1 MAVEFRLP
9 ELGENID
16 KVEVISLLVSPG
28 DRVEKEQG
36 LLEMETDKAAMEL
49 PSPVAGI
56 VKKVHVAAGDTVSI
70 GGLVVTLEAGD
81 AATDVPTVSQDDP
94 EPKADTEKPVVE
106 TPAPARVQ
114 AEKKPAPP
122 SGTAREL
129 GSGGAPPASGDR
141 IAAGPATRRLA
152 RELGVDLVQVTGSGP
167 RSRIIEDDLK
177 RHVRARS
184 EQPAQIA
191 RESAALKR
199 SFHLPDFSRW
209 GEVERQPFRSIRK
222 KTATHMSL
230 AWSQVPHVTQH
241 DEADVTDLEALRK
254 LFRGQVEAAGGKLT
268 PLSFII
274 KCVTRAL
281 REFPFFNSTLDLE
294 NEELILKKYINIG
307 IAVETERGL
316 LVPVLRDADRLGMI
330 DRSVALTE
338 LAEKA
343 RQNQLKVDEMQGG
356 TFTITN
362 LGGIGGTGFTPIVNF
377 PEVAILGVSRTRP
390 VLSAAEDYEQ
400 TSDTRVRLMMPLS
413 LSYDHRVI
421 DGAAAARFVRFVAEH
436 LESPGKLVQL
446 S

>member
-1 MAVEFRLP
+1 
-9 ELGENID
+9 
-16 KVEVISLLVSPG
+16 
-28 DRVEKEQG
+28 
-36 LLEMETDKAAMEL
+36 
-49 PSPVAGI
+49 
-56 VKKVHVAAGDTVSI
+56 
-70 GGLVVTLEAGD
+70 
-81 AATDVPTVSQDDP
+81 
-94 EPKADTEKPVVE
+94 
-106 TPAPARVQ
+106 
-114 AEKKPAPP
+114 
-122 SGTAREL
+122 
-129 GSGGAPPASGDR
+129 
-141 IAAGPATRRLA
+141 
-152 RELGVDLVQVTGSGP
+152 
-167 RSRIIEDDLK
+167 
-177 RHVRARS
+177 
-184 EQPAQIA
+184 
-191 RESAALKR
+191 
-199 SFHLPDFSRW
+199 
-209 GEVERQPFRSIRK
+209 
-222 KTATHMSL
+222 MSL

-330 DRSVALTE
+330 DLSVALTE